1 MMLMWRSVNPVQTR
15 PDGVGRGRY
24 VKRFRLVS
32 ELITLGFG
40 LLPREDSKGLE
51 PGASAG
57 EIRSDRLY
65 PRARVWVALGQ
76 SRVAQIHPESHTEG

>member
-32 ELITLGFG
+32 ELITLG
-40 LLPREDSKGLE
+40 S
-51 PGASAG
+51 
-57 EIRSDRLY
+57 
-65 PRARVWVALGQ
+65 VVAT
-76 SRVAQIHPESHTEG
+76 S